1 MRTFFYGT
9 LAIPIAFLGLP
20 LYIYLPT
27 FYVSNVQ
34 IDVAIVGIVLF
45 IARLIDMVADPFIG
59 RINDNHRKRKH
70 MIIFGAIFLVFGFY
84 FLTHP
89 TSSSNAFWLF
99 IFSTI
104 TYIGWSLI
112 NIPYLALNAKL
123 GKDYHDNS
131 KLSFSRE
138 LFTIL
143 GVLIA
148 LLLPFL
154 FEVSSNPQESLS
166 IIFYSF
172 SIVLPIVLSLF
183 LLFIKEEENSSSQK
197 HKFLESIKKF
207 YKDFNSAK
215 SIFIAFILNNLANA
229 IPATLF
235 LFYVELVLKEPNS
248 TGILLIVYFLSG
260 VLALPLWINLSKKI
274 NKRNTWMISM
284 ALASFVFC
292 FVPFLSE
299 GDIVA
304 FAIISIISGMSLGA
318 DMAIPSS
325 IQSDIAQ
332 ESQKLGNQVSGL
344 LFGFWA
350 MFTKLSLAL
359 AVAITFVTLDFVG
372 FDKNNPSD
380 ASLLALTLLYS
391 ILPVCLKIISLAFV
405 FNFKETK
412 ENIN

>member
-1 MRTFFYGT
+1 MRTLIYGV

-27 FYVSNVQ
+27 FYVSTVQ
-34 IDVAIVGIVLF
+34 LDVAMVGIVLF
-45 IARLIDMVADPFIG
+45 FARIIDMIADPFIG
-59 RINDNHRKRKH
+59 RLNDNHKKRKY
-70 MIIFGAIFLVFGFY
+70 MIVFGSVFLIFGFY

-89 TSSSNAFWLF
+89 PSTSNTFYLF

-104 TYIGWSLI
+104 TYIAWSLM

-154 FEVSSNPQESLS
+154 FEVSNNPQESLFL
-166 IIFYSF
+166 IFYSF
-172 SIVLPIVLSLF
+172 CIVLPLVLFFF
-183 LLFIKEEENSSSQK
+183 LIFIKEEDSISYTY
-197 HKFLESIKKF
+197 KFFESIKKF
-207 YKDFNSAK
+207 YKDFNNAK

-235 LFYVELVLKEPNS
+235 LFYVELVLRKPES
-248 TGILLIVYFLSG
+248 TGILLITYFLSG
-260 VLALPLWINLSKKI
+260 VLALPFWINLSKKI
-274 NKRNTWMISM
+274 NKKNTWMISM

-292 FVPFLSE
+292 FVPFLKE
-299 GDIVA
+299 GDIFA
-304 FAIISIISGMSLGA
+304 FALISIISGMSLGA

-325 IQSDIAQ
+325 IQADIAQ
-332 ESQKLGNQVSGL
+332 ESQKMGNQVSGL

-359 AVAITFVTLDFVG
+359 AVAITFISLDLVG
-372 FDKNNPSD
+372 FDKTSPNET
-380 ASLLALTLLYS
+380 SLLTLTLLYS
-391 ILPVCLKIISLAFV
+391 ILPVCLKLIALSFV
-405 FNFKETK
+405 FSFKENK
-412 ENIN
+412 ESIN